1 MKYAMSD
8 NLVQR
13 CLDGEQ
19 DAFTLLVETYK
30 GYVFAIILSFVR
42 DEETAKDIAQEVFL
56 QVYRSL
62 ASYRQQNFKGWIGRI
77 TANKAIDYKRKKRLT
92 LCEMETAEQI
102 LGRDDDGDDD
112 NSGDLEKLLLQ
123 KEQETRVKEVLLRLP
138 PIHKTVLYKFYFQNK
153 SYQEIAREEGIRPR
167 TVESRLYR
175 AREAFRQEWG
185 VESNETL

>member
-1 MKYAMSD
+1 MSD

-13 CLDGEQ
+13 FLDGEQ
-19 DAFTLLVETYK
+19 DAFALLVEKNK

-77 TANKAIDYKRKKRLT
+77 AANKAIDYKRKRHLD
-92 LCEMETAEQI
+92 LCELETADAI
-102 LGRDDDGDDD
+102 LGRDDG
-112 NSGDLEKLLLQ
+112 NSGELENLLLQ
-123 KEQETRVKEVLLRLP
+123 KEQKTRVKEVLLRLP
-138 PIHKTVLYKFYFQNK
+138 AIHKTVLYKFYFQNK
-153 SYQEIAREEGIRPR
+153 SYQEIAQEEGIRPR

-185 VESNETL
+185 VNSNEAL

>member
-1 MKYAMSD
+1 MSD

-19 DAFTLLVETYK
+19 EAFTLLVEKYK
-30 GYVFAIILSFVR
+30 GYVFAVILSFVQ
-42 DEETAKDIAQEVFL
+42 DEETARDIAQEVFL

-62 ASYRQQNFKGWIGRI
+62 ISYKQQNFKGWIGRI
-77 TANKAIDYKRKKRLT
+77 AVNKALDYKRKKYPI
-92 LCEMETAEQI
+92 LCELETAEQI
-102 LGRDDDGDDD
+102 LARNDG
-112 NSGDLEKLLLQ
+112 SGGELEKMLLQ

-153 SYQEIAREEGIRPR
+153 SYQEIAQEEGIRPR

-185 VESNETL
+185 GEP

>member
-19 DAFTLLVETYK
+19 DAFTLLVEKYK

-62 ASYRQQNFKGWIGRI
+62 VSYRQQNFKGWIGRI
-77 TANKAIDYKRKKRLT
+77 AANKAIDYKRKKHLA
-92 LCEMETAEQI
+92 LCEMETAEAI
-102 LGRDDDGDDD
+102 LGRDDDDGDD
-112 NSGDLEKLLLQ
+112 SGGDLEKLLLQ
-123 KEQETRVKEVLLRLP
+123 KEQENRVKEVLLRLP

-153 SYQEIAREEGIRPR
+153 SYQEIAQEEGIRPR

-185 VESNETL
+185 VDSNEAL